1 MHAISFTALL
11 LSMLAAVGLTV
22 VAGMKALKDD
32 YGTVALFEKGQI
44 LLTMVVLGVS
54 VILLQALV
62 VRDYSYVY
70 VRDYTDNLLPM
81 FYAVTAFWA
90 GQNGSFLFWYLC
102 VALMGWCMIYTPGY
116 SHLDNRTKVYFWII
130 FFLVEIFFLFALT
143 GPSNPFMK
151 LDPVPADGHGLNPLL
166 QNPGMI
172 FHPPLLFLGYAGYT
186 IPCCLAL
193 ASRLSGN
200 GREWLDLCRNWN
212 IVAWVFLTSGII
224 LGAWWSYMELGWGGY
239 WAWDPVENASLIPWL
254 AGTGFIHTAIV
265 GRTRKTLL
273 RTNVFMVALT
283 FLLCFFAT
291 FVVRSGMIESLH
303 AFGGSKM
310 GVPLLVFLT
319 AGSALTLYVCLVSR
333 KDDTTAID
341 DFTSRPGM
349 LFLASWLF
357 LCLAGIVFLGVLW
370 PVISSLW
377 SENPVGL
384 DAGFYNRV
392 CLPLFSVLAFIMSV
406 CPWFSQKSGIGD
418 KLALGLVLGA
428 GAASGAVIFA
438 LGYRQPLALLS
449 AVSGIMIAVSVA
461 LVFVRTKGLRSF
473 MPSWGAY
480 GVHLGVAL
488 MVVGVAFSGPY
499 KVEEEAVL
507 TKGQSMTVGA
517 YEVRFDELL
526 HHHDNPA
533 MDMHSAALTV
543 LRDGR
548 EVGKL
553 APEKRL
559 YASFQQSTF
568 AEVSVIPSLG
578 EEIYSTLLGFNE
590 AGEVSLKVSLNPLV
604 NWIWIGGTLSCLI
617 AFLCWRK
624 IERR

>member
-22 VAGMKALKDD
+22 MAGMKALKDD

-116 SHLDNRTKVYFWII
+116 SHLDNRTKVYFWIL

-143 GPSNPFMK
+143 GPSNPFTK

-254 AGTGFIHTAIV
+254 AGTGFVHTAIV

-310 GVPLLVFLT
+310 GIPLLVFLV

-418 KLALGLVLGA
+418 KLALGLVLGV

-449 AVSGIMIAVSVA
+449 AVSGIMIAVSVG

-517 YEVRFDELL
+517 YEVRFDELT

-533 MDMHSAALTV
+533 MDMHSAELTV

>member
-11 LSMLAAVGLTV
+11 LSMLAAVGLTAL
-22 VAGMKALKDD
+22 AGMKALKDD
-32 YGTVALFEKGQI
+32 FGTVALLEKGQI
-44 LLTMVVLGVS
+44 LLTVVVLAVS
-54 VILLQALV
+54 AVLVQALV
-62 VRDYSYVY
+62 VRDFSYVY
-70 VRDYTDNLLPM
+70 VRDYTDTFLPL

-102 VALMGWCMIYTPGY
+102 VAVMGWCMIHTPGY
-116 SHLDNRTKVYFWII
+116 SRMDGRTKVYFWML

-143 GPSNPFMK
+143 GPSNPFLK
-151 LDPVPADGHGLNPLL
+151 LDPVPADGRGLNPLL

-186 IPCCLAL
+186 IPFCLAL
-193 ASRLSGN
+193 ACRLSGN

-212 IVAWVFLTSGII
+212 IVAWIFLTSGII

-254 AGTGFIHTAIV
+254 AGTAFIHTAIV

-273 RTNVFMVALT
+273 RTNVFMIALT

-291 FVVRSGMIESLH
+291 FVVRSGLIDSLH
-303 AFGGSKM
+303 AFGGSRM
-310 GVPLLVFLT
+310 GVPLLVFMIAGLGLT
-319 AGSALTLYVCLVSR
+319 VYACIVQR
-333 KDDTTAID
+333 KDDTGHID
-341 DFTSRPGM
+341 DFASRPGM
-349 LFLASWLF
+349 LFVAAWLF
-357 LCLAGIVFLGVLW
+357 LCLAGIVFLGVIW
-370 PVISSLW
+370 PVMSSLW

-392 CLPLFSVLAFIMSV
+392 CLPLFALLALIMSV
-406 CPWFSQKSGIGD
+406 CPWFSQKSGIAD
-418 KLALGLVLGA
+418 KVALSTVLGA
-428 GAASGAVIFA
+428 GAGAAAVIFA
-438 LGYRQPLALLS
+438 LGYRQPLALL
-449 AVSGIMIAVSVA
+449 AAAAGFMICVSVVLA
-461 LVFVRTKGLRSF
+461 FIRQKGMRSF
-473 MPSWGAY
+473 LPAWGAY

-488 MVVGVAFSGPY
+488 MVIGVAFSGPY
-499 KVEEEAVL
+499 KVESEAVL
-507 TKGQSMTVGA
+507 AKGESMTVGA
-517 YEVRFDELL
+517 YEVRYLDLV
-526 HHHDNPA
+526 HDHDNPA
-533 MDMHSAALTV
+533 MDMHAARLDV
-543 LRDGR
+543 FLGGKP
-548 EVGKL
+548 VGKL

-559 YASFQQSTF
+559 YRNFEQSTF

-578 EEIYSTLLGFNE
+578 EEVYATLLGFNE
-590 AGEVSLKVSLNPLV
+590 AGSVSLKVSINPLV

>member
-11 LSMLAAVGLTV
+11 LTMLAAVGLTAT
-22 VAGMKALKDD
+22 AGLKALKDD
-32 YGTVALFEKGQI
+32 FETVPLFEKGQI
-44 LLTMVVLGVS
+44 LLAVVTLAVS
-54 VILLQALV
+54 AVLLQALV
-62 VRDYSYVY
+62 VRDYSFVY

-116 SHLDNRTKVYFWII
+116 ARLDKRTKVYFWII
-130 FFLVEIFFLFALT
+130 FFLIEIFFLFALT

-151 LDPVPADGHGLNPLL
+151 LEPVPADGRGLNPLL
-166 QNPGMI
+166 QNLGMI

-200 GREWLDLCRNWN
+200 GREWLNLCRNWN
-212 IVAWVFLTSGII
+212 IVAWIFLTSGII

-254 AGTGFIHTAIV
+254 AGTGFVHTAIV
-265 GRTRKTLL
+265 GRTRGTLL
-273 RTNVFMVALT
+273 RTNVFMISLT

-291 FVVRSGMIESLH
+291 FVVRSGMIDSLH
-303 AFGGSKM
+303 AFGGSRM
-310 GVPLLVFLT
+310 GVPLLVFLL
-319 AGSALTLYVCLVSR
+319 AGLLLTLYACLVPR
-333 KDDTTAID
+333 KDDPSHID
-341 DFTSRPGM
+341 EFTSRPGM
-349 LFLASWLF
+349 LFLASWFFLF
-357 LCLAGIVFLGVLW
+357 LAGIVFLGVLW

-392 CLPLFSVLAFIMSV
+392 CLPLFGVLAFIMAV

-418 KLALGLVLGA
+418 KTALGVVLGI
-428 GAASGAVIFA
+428 GAASAAVIFF
-438 LGYRQPLALLS
+438 LGYRQPLALFS
-449 AVSGIMIAVSVA
+449 AASGLMIVASVA
-461 LVFVRTKGLRSF
+461 IVFVRNKGLRSF
-473 MPSWGAY
+473 LPSWGAY
-480 GVHLGVAL
+480 GVHLGVAF

-499 KVEEEAVL
+499 KVESEAVL
-507 TKGQSMTVGA
+507 TAGQSMSVGE
-517 YEVRFDELL
+517 YMVRFDKLE

-533 MDMHSAALTV
+533 MDMHAAILTV
-543 LRDGR
+543 MLDGR
-548 EVGKL
+548 EVGTM

-578 EEIYSTLLGFNE
+578 VEIYSTLLGFNE
-590 AGEVSLKVSLNPLV
+590 QGAVSLKVSLNPLV

-617 AFLCWRK
+617 AFLCWRR
-624 IERR
+624 IERP

>member
-22 VAGMKALKDD
+22 MAGMKALKDD

-116 SHLDNRTKVYFWII
+116 SHLDNRTKVYFWIL

-143 GPSNPFMK
+143 GPSNPFTK

-212 IVAWVFLTSGII
+212 IVAWIFLTAGII

-254 AGTGFIHTAIV
+254 AGTGFVHTAIV

-310 GVPLLVFLT
+310 GIPLLVFLV
-319 AGSALTLYVCLVSR
+319 AGSALTLYVCLVPR
-333 KDDTTAID
+333 KDDTTTID

-370 PVISSLW
+370 PVISNLW

-392 CLPLFSVLAFIMSV
+392 CLPIFAVLAFVMAV

-418 KLALGLVLGA
+418 KLALGLVLGV

-449 AVSGIMIAVSVA
+449 AVSGIMIAVSVG

-473 MPSWGAY
+473 VPSWGAY

-517 YEVRFDELL
+517 YEVRFDELT

-533 MDMHSAALTV
+533 MDMHSAELTV

>member
-22 VAGMKALKDD
+22 MAGMKALKDD

-44 LLTMVVLGVS
+44 FLTMVVLGVS

-116 SHLDNRTKVYFWII
+116 SHLDNRTKVYFWIL

-273 RTNVFMVALT
+273 RTNVLLIALT

-370 PVISSLW
+370 PVISSIW

-428 GAASGAVIFA
+428 GAVSGAVIFA

-449 AVSGIMIAVSVA
+449 AVSGIMIAVSVG
-461 LVFVRTKGLRSF
+461 LVFVRNKGLRSF

-624 IERR
+624 IERQ

>member
-22 VAGMKALKDD
+22 LAGMKALKDD
-32 YGTVALFEKGQI
+32 HDTVALFEKGQI

-54 VILLQALV
+54 VVLLHALV

-90 GQNGSFLFWYLC
+90 GQNGSFLFWYLS
-102 VALMGWCMIYTPGY
+102 VAIMGWCMIYTPGY
-116 SHLDNRTKVYFWII
+116 THLDSRTKVYFWIL
-130 FFLVEIFFLFALT
+130 FYLVEIFFLFALT
-143 GPSNPFMK
+143 GPSNPFTK

-212 IVAWVFLTSGII
+212 IVAWIFLTAGII

-273 RTNVFMVALT
+273 RTNVFLIALT

-310 GVPLLVFLT
+310 GIPLLVFLA
-319 AGSALTLYVCLVSR
+319 AGLALTLYVCLVPR
-333 KDDTTAID
+333 KDDATAID
-341 DFTSRPGM
+341 DLVSRPGM

-392 CLPLFSVLAFIMSV
+392 CLPIFAILAFVMSV

-418 KLALGLVLGA
+418 RLALGVVLGA
-428 GAASGAVIFA
+428 GAVSGAIIFA
-438 LGYRQPLALLS
+438 LGYRQPLALF
-449 AVSGIMIAVSVA
+449 AGVSGVMIAVAVVM
-461 LVFVRTKGLRSF
+461 VFVRTKGLRSF
-473 MPSWGAY
+473 LPSWGAY

-499 KVEEEAVL
+499 KVESEAVL
-507 TKGQSMTVGA
+507 SKGQSMTVGP
-517 YEVRFDELL
+517 YEVRFDELR
-526 HHHDNPA
+526 HQHDNPA
-533 MDMHSAALTV
+533 MDSHSASLTV

-548 EVGKL
+548 EVGSL
-553 APEKRL
+553 TPEKRL

-590 AGEVSLKVSLNPLV
+590 DGDVSVKVSLNPLV

>member
-11 LSMLAAVGLTV
+11 LSMLAAVGLTAT
-22 VAGMKALKDD
+22 AGMKALKDD
-32 YGTVALFEKGQI
+32 FDTVALLEKGQI
-44 LLTMVVLGVS
+44 LLTVVVLAVS
-54 VILLQALV
+54 AVLVQALV
-62 VRDYSYVY
+62 VRDFSYVY
-70 VRDYTDNLLPM
+70 VRDYTDTFLPL

-102 VALMGWCMIYTPGY
+102 VAVMGWCMIYTPGY
-116 SHLDNRTKVYFWII
+116 SRLDNRTKVFFWLL

-151 LDPVPADGHGLNPLL
+151 LDPAPADGRGLNPLL

-186 IPCCLAL
+186 IPFCLAL
-193 ASRLSGN
+193 ASRLSGSN
-200 GREWLDLCRNWN
+200 REWLDLCRNWN
-212 IVAWVFLTSGII
+212 IVAWIFLTSGII

-254 AGTGFIHTAIV
+254 AGTAFIHTAIV
-265 GRTRKTLL
+265 GRTRKSLL

-291 FVVRSGMIESLH
+291 FVVRSGMIDSLH
-303 AFGGSKM
+303 AFSGSRM
-310 GVPLLVFLT
+310 GVPLLVFML
-319 AGSALTLYVCLVSR
+319 AALALTVYVCLIQR
-333 KDDTTAID
+333 KDDSVHID
-341 DFTSRPGM
+341 DFASRPGM

-357 LCLAGIVFLGVLW
+357 LCLGGIVFLGVLW
-370 PVISSLW
+370 PVLSSMW

-392 CLPLFSVLAFIMSV
+392 CLPLFAVLALIMSV
-406 CPWFSQKSGIGD
+406 CPWFSQKSGLSD
-418 KLALGLVLGA
+418 KTAMGVVLGA
-428 GAASGAVIFA
+428 GVGVAAVIFA
-438 LGYRQPLALLS
+438 MGYTRPLALFS
-449 AVSGIMIAVSVA
+449 AASGFMMMVSIA
-461 LVFVRTKGLRSF
+461 LYFVRNKGARSF
-473 MPSWGAY
+473 LPSWGAY

-488 MVVGVAFSGPY
+488 MVIGVAFSGSY
-499 KVEEEAVL
+499 KVEQEAVL
-507 TKGQSMTVGA
+507 TKGQSMTVGT
-517 YEVRFDELL
+517 YQVVFNELT
-526 HHHDNPA
+526 HAHDNPA
-533 MDMHSAALTV
+533 MDTHAALLSVT
-543 LRDGR
+543 RDGKS
-548 EVGKL
+548 VGSL

-559 YASFQQSTF
+559 YRSFEQSTF

-578 EEIYSTLLGFNE
+578 EEVYATLLGFDE
-590 AGEVSLKVSLNPLV
+590 AGAVSLKVSVNPLV

>member
-1 MHAISFTALL
+1 MHAICFTALL
-11 LSMLAAVGLTV
+11 LSMLTAVGLAAL
-22 VAGMKALKDD
+22 AGIKALKDD
-32 YGTVALFEKGQI
+32 FGTVPLLEKGQ
-44 LLTMVVLGVS
+44 LALTVVVVVVSVVLV
-54 VILLQALV
+54 QALA
-62 VRDYSYVY
+62 VRDFSYAY
-70 VRDYTDNLLPM
+70 VRDYTDTFLPL

-116 SHLDNRTKVYFWII
+116 SHLDNRTKVYFWIL

-143 GPSNPFMK
+143 GPSNPFTK
-151 LDPVPADGHGLNPLL
+151 LDPVPADGSGLNPLL

-254 AGTGFIHTAIV
+254 AGTAVVHTSIV

-273 RTNVFMVALT
+273 RTNVFMACLT
-283 FLLCFFAT
+283 LWLCFFAT
-291 FVVRSGMIESLH
+291 FVVRSGLIDSLH
-303 AFGGSKM
+303 AFGGSRM
-310 GVPLLVFLT
+310 GVPLLVFMV
-319 AGSALTLYVCLVSR
+319 AGFVLTLYVCLVPR
-333 KDDTTAID
+333 KDDASHLDEFI
-341 DFTSRPGM
+341 SRPGM
-349 LFLASWLF
+349 LFLASWLL
-357 LCLAGIVFLGVLW
+357 LCLGGIVLLGVIW
-370 PVISSLW
+370 PVLSSLW
-377 SENPVGL
+377 SANPVGL

-392 CLPLFSVLAFIMSV
+392 CLPLFAFLALIMGL
-406 CPWFSQKSGIGD
+406 CPWFGQKSGIND
-418 KLALGLVLGA
+418 KLGLGIVLATGIVS
-428 GAASGAVIFA
+428 AAAVYS
-438 LGYRQPLALLS
+438 LGYTQPLALL
-449 AVSGIMIAVSVA
+449 AAASGLMIVVSVVA
-461 LVFVRTKGLRSF
+461 TFIRTKGLRSF
-473 MPSWGAY
+473 RPAWGAY

-499 KVEEEAVL
+499 KVEGEALL
-507 TKGQSMTVGA
+507 TKGQSMNVGG
-517 YEVRFDELL
+517 YVVTFQDLRHD
-526 HHHDNPA
+526 HDNPA
-533 MDMHSAALTV
+533 MDMHEALLTV
-543 LRDGR
+543 TRDGR
-548 EVGKL
+548 DVGQL
-553 APEKRL
+553 TPQKRL
-559 YASFQQSTF
+559 YRNFEQSSF

-578 EEIYSTLLGFNE
+578 EEVYATLLGFNE
-590 AGEVSLKVSLNPLV
+590 TGAVSLKVSINPLV

-624 IERR
+624 IEPR

>member
-11 LSMLAAVGLTV
+11 LSMLAAVGLTAT
-22 VAGMKALKDD
+22 AGMKALKDD
-32 YGTVALFEKGQI
+32 FDTVALLEKGQI
-44 LLTMVVLGVS
+44 LLTVVVLAVS
-54 VILLQALV
+54 AVLLQALAT
-62 VRDYSYVY
+62 RDFSYVY
-70 VRDYTDNLLPM
+70 VRDYTDTFLPL

-102 VALMGWCMIYTPGY
+102 VAVMGWCMIYTPGY
-116 SHLDNRTKVYFWII
+116 SRLDSRTKVFFWIL

-151 LDPVPADGHGLNPLL
+151 LDPVPAEGRGLNPLL

-186 IPCCLAL
+186 IPFCLAL
-193 ASRLSGN
+193 ASRLSGDS
-200 GREWLDLCRNWN
+200 RQWLDLCRNWN

-254 AGTGFIHTAIV
+254 AGTAFIHTAIV
-265 GRTRKTLL
+265 GRTRKSLL

-291 FVVRSGMIESLH
+291 FVVRSGMIDSLH
-303 AFGGSKM
+303 AFGGSRM
-310 GVPLLVFLT
+310 GIPLLVYMVAALL
-319 AGSALTLYVCLVSR
+319 LTLYVCLVQR
-333 KDDTTAID
+333 DDDSAHID
-341 DFTSRPGM
+341 DFASRPGM

-357 LCLAGIVFLGVLW
+357 LCLGGIVFLGVLW
-370 PVISSLW
+370 PVLSSLW

-392 CLPLFSVLAFIMSV
+392 CLPLFAALAFIMSV
-406 CPWFSQKSGIGD
+406 CPWFAQKSGIGD
-418 KLALGLVLGA
+418 KAGLGVVLGSGVVAA
-428 GAASGAVIFA
+428 GAMFA
-438 LGYRQPLALLS
+438 MGYAQPLALFS
-449 AVSGIMIAVSVA
+449 AASGLMMMVSIA
-461 LVFVRTKGLRSF
+461 LYFVRTKGVRAFL
-473 MPSWGAY
+473 PSWGAY

-499 KVEEEAVL
+499 KVESEAVL

-517 YEVRFDELL
+517 YEIVFNELT
-526 HHHDNPA
+526 HDHDNPA
-533 MDMHSAALTV
+533 MDVHAALLTV
-543 LRDGR
+543 TRDGR
-548 EVGKL
+548 AVGSL

-559 YASFQQSTF
+559 YRNFEQSTF

-590 AGEVSLKVSLNPLV
+590 DGAVSLKVSINPLV

>member
-1 MHAISFTALL
+1 MHAISFTALF
-11 LSMLAAVGLTV
+11 LSMLAAVGLTAL
-22 VAGMKALKDD
+22 AGMKALKDD
-32 YGTVALFEKGQI
+32 YGTVALFEKGQV
-44 LLTMVVLGVS
+44 LLTIVVLAVS
-54 VILLQALV
+54 AVLLQALV

-102 VALMGWCMIYTPGY
+102 VAVMGWCMIYTPGY
-116 SHLDNRTKVYFWII
+116 SHLDNRTKVYFWIL
-130 FFLVEIFFLFALT
+130 FFLTEIFFLFALT
-143 GPSNPFMK
+143 GPSNPFTK
-151 LDPVPADGHGLNPLL
+151 LDPVPADGRGLNPLL

-212 IVAWVFLTSGII
+212 IVAWIFLTAGII

-303 AFGGSKM
+303 AFGGSRM
-310 GVPLLVFLT
+310 GIPLLVFLV
-319 AGSALTLYVCLVSR
+319 AGLVLTLYVCLVPR
-333 KDDTTAID
+333 KDDPSAID

-370 PVISSLW
+370 PVISSMW

-392 CLPLFSVLAFIMSV
+392 CLPLFAVLAFIMSV

-418 KLALGLVLGA
+418 KAALGVVLGA
-428 GAASGAVIFA
+428 GAGTAAVVFA
-438 LGYRQPLALLS
+438 LGYRQPLALFS
-449 AVSGIMIAVSVA
+449 AVSGVMIAVSVVM
-461 LVFVRTKGLRSF
+461 VFVRNKGLRSF

-499 KVEEEAVL
+499 KVEAEAVL
-507 TKGQSMTVGA
+507 TKGQSMAVGP
-517 YEVRFDELL
+517 YEVRFEELR
-526 HHHDNPA
+526 HDHGNPA
-533 MDMHSAALTV
+533 MDTHAAILTV

-548 EVGKL
+548 EVGRL

-590 AGEVSLKVSLNPLV
+590 EGAVSLKVSINPLV

>member
-11 LSMLAAVGLTV
+11 LSMLAAVGLTAT
-22 VAGMKALKDD
+22 AGMKALKDD
-32 YGTVALFEKGQI
+32 FDTVALLEKGQI
-44 LLTMVVLGVS
+44 LLTVVVLAVS
-54 VILLQALV
+54 AVLVQALV
-62 VRDYSYVY
+62 VRDFSYVY
-70 VRDYTDNLLPM
+70 VRDYTDTFLPL

-116 SHLDNRTKVYFWII
+116 SRLDNRTKVFFWL
-130 FFLVEIFFLFALT
+130 FLFLIEIFFLYALT

-151 LDPVPADGHGLNPLL
+151 LDPVPAEGRGLNPLL

-186 IPCCLAL
+186 IPFCLAL

-200 GREWLDLCRNWN
+200 SREWLELCRNWN

-254 AGTGFIHTAIV
+254 AGTAFIHTAIV
-265 GRTRKTLL
+265 GRTRKSLL

-291 FVVRSGMIESLH
+291 FVVRSGMIDSLH
-303 AFGGSKM
+303 AFGGSRM
-310 GVPLLVFLT
+310 GIPLLVFMVATLL
-319 AGSALTLYVCLVSR
+319 LTLYVCLTER
-333 KDDTTAID
+333 KDDSAHLD
-341 DFTSRPGM
+341 DFASRPGM

-357 LCLAGIVFLGVLW
+357 LCLGGIVFLGVLW
-370 PVISSLW
+370 PVLSSMW
-377 SENPVGL
+377 SANPVGL

-392 CLPLFSVLAFIMSV
+392 CLPLFAVLAFIMSI
-406 CPWFSQKSGIGD
+406 CPWFSQKSGISD
-418 KLALGLVLGA
+418 KTALSLVLGTGA
-428 GAASGAVIFA
+428 GAAVVMFA
-438 LGYRQPLALLS
+438 LGYSQPLALFS
-449 AVSGIMIAVSVA
+449 AASGFMMIVSIA
-461 LVFVRTKGLRSF
+461 LYFVRNKGARAFL
-473 MPSWGAY
+473 PSWGAY

-499 KVEEEAVL
+499 KVETEAVL
-507 TKGQSMTVGA
+507 TKGQSMTVGS
-517 YEVRFDELL
+517 YEVMFNELT
-526 HHHDNPA
+526 HDHDNPA
-533 MDMHSAALTV
+533 MDTHAALLTV
-543 LRDGR
+543 TQGGKP
-548 EVGKL
+548 VGSL

-559 YASFQQSTF
+559 YRNFEQSTF

-578 EEIYSTLLGFNE
+578 EEIYATLLGFNE
-590 AGEVSLKVSLNPLV
+590 EGAVSLKVSVNPLV

-624 IERR
+624 IERQ

>member
-11 LSMLAAVGLTV
+11 LSMLAAVGLTA

-62 VRDYSYVY
+62 VRDFSYVY

-116 SHLDNRTKVYFWII
+116 SHLDNRTKVYFWIL

-143 GPSNPFMK
+143 GPSNPFTK

-212 IVAWVFLTSGII
+212 IVAWIFLTAGII

-254 AGTGFIHTAIV
+254 AGTGFVHTAIV

-310 GVPLLVFLT
+310 GIPLLVFLV
-319 AGSALTLYVCLVSR
+319 AGSALTLYVCLVPR

-370 PVISSLW
+370 PVISSIW

-406 CPWFSQKSGIGD
+406 CPWFSQKSGVSD

-438 LGYRQPLALLS
+438 LGYRQPLALLA
-449 AVSGIMIAVSVA
+449 AVSGIMIAVSVG

-480 GVHLGVAL
+480 GVHLGVAM

-517 YEVRFDELL
+517 YEVRFDELR

-533 MDMHSAALTV
+533 MDMHSAELTV

>member
-11 LSMLAAVGLTV
+11 LSMLAAIGLTGL
-22 VAGMKALKDD
+22 AGFKALKDD
-32 YGTVALFEKGQI
+32 HGTVALLEKGQI
-44 LLTMVVLGVS
+44 VLTMVVLAVS
-54 VILLQALV
+54 VVLLQALV

-102 VALMGWCMIYTPGY
+102 VAVMGWFMIYTPGY
-116 SHLDNRTKVYFWII
+116 SRLDGRTKVYFWII

-151 LDPVPADGHGLNPLL
+151 LDPVPADGRGLNPLL

-200 GREWLDLCRNWN
+200 GREWLDLSRNWN
-212 IVAWVFLTSGII
+212 IVAWIFLTSGII

-254 AGTGFIHTAIV
+254 AGTAFIHTAIV
-265 GRTRKTLL
+265 GRTRGTLL
-273 RTNVFMVALT
+273 RTNVFIISLT
-283 FLLCFFAT
+283 LLLCFFAT

-303 AFGGSKM
+303 AFGGSRM

-319 AGSALTLYVCLVSR
+319 AGTLLTLYVCLVRR
-333 KDDTTAID
+333 KDDATTID

-349 LFLASWLF
+349 LFLTSWFF

-370 PVISSLW
+370 PVISSIW

-392 CLPLFSVLAFIMSV
+392 CLPLFAVLGFVMSI
-406 CPWFSQKSGIGD
+406 CPWFSQKSGVSD
-418 KLALGLVLGA
+418 KAALGAVLAVGA
-428 GAASGAVIFA
+428 LSAAAVFA
-438 LGYRQPLALLS
+438 LGYRQPLALFS
-449 AVSGIMIAVSVA
+449 AASGFMIVA
-461 LVFVRTKGLRSF
+461 CVAMVFVRNKGLRSF
-473 MPSWGAY
+473 RPAWGAY
-480 GVHLGVAL
+480 GVHLGVGL

-499 KVEEEAVL
+499 KVEVEAVL
-507 TKGQSMTVGA
+507 TQGQSMTVGDYMVR
-517 YEVRFDELL
+517 YEKLE

-533 MDMHSAALTV
+533 MDMHAAILTV
-543 LRDGR
+543 MRDGR
-548 EVGKL
+548 EVGTL

-578 EEIYSTLLGFNE
+578 EEIYATLLGFNE
-590 AGEVSLKVSLNPLV
+590 EGAVSLKVSLNPLV

-624 IERR
+624 IERA

>member
-22 VAGMKALKDD
+22 MAGMKALKDD

-116 SHLDNRTKVYFWII
+116 SHLDNRTKVYFWIL

-143 GPSNPFMK
+143 GPSNPFTK

-212 IVAWVFLTSGII
+212 IVAWIFLTAGII

-254 AGTGFIHTAIV
+254 AGTGFVHTAIV

-310 GVPLLVFLT
+310 GIPLLVFLV

-418 KLALGLVLGA
+418 KLALGLVLGV

-449 AVSGIMIAVSVA
+449 AVSGIMIAVSVG

-517 YEVRFDELL
+517 YEVRFDELT

-533 MDMHSAALTV
+533 MDMHSAELTV

>member
-11 LSMLAAVGLTV
+11 LSMLAAVGLTAL
-22 VAGMKALKDD
+22 AGMKALKDD
-32 YGTVALFEKGQI
+32 FGSVALLEKGQV
-44 LLTMVVLGVS
+44 LLTVVVLAVS
-54 VILLQALV
+54 AVLLQALA
-62 VRDYSYVY
+62 VRDFSYVY
-70 VRDYTDNLLPM
+70 VRDYTDTFLPM

-102 VALMGWCMIYTPGY
+102 VAVMGWCMIYTPGY
-116 SHLDNRTKVYFWII
+116 SRMDGRTKVFFWML

-143 GPSNPFMK
+143 GPSNPFLK
-151 LDPVPADGHGLNPLL
+151 LDPVPADGRGLNPLL

-186 IPCCLAL
+186 VPFCLAL
-193 ASRLSGN
+193 ACRLSGN

-212 IVAWVFLTSGII
+212 IVAWIFLTSGIV

-254 AGTGFIHTAIV
+254 AGTAFIHTAIV

-291 FVVRSGMIESLH
+291 FVVRSGLIDSLH
-303 AFGGSKM
+303 AFGGSRM
-310 GVPLLVFLT
+310 GIPLLVFMIAGLGLT
-319 AGSALTLYVCLVSR
+319 GYACLVKR
-333 KDDTTAID
+333 KDDTSHID
-341 DFTSRPGM
+341 DFASRPGM
-349 LFLASWLF
+349 LFVAAWLF

-370 PVISSLW
+370 PVLSSLW

-392 CLPLFSVLAFIMSV
+392 CLPLFALLALVMSV
-406 CPWFSQKSGIGD
+406 CPWFSQKSGIAD
-418 KLALGLVLGA
+418 TVALGAVLGA
-428 GAASGAVIFA
+428 GAGAAAIVFA
-438 LGYRQPLALLS
+438 LGYRQPLALLAS
-449 AVSGIMIAVSVA
+449 AAGFMICVSVV
-461 LVFVRTKGLRSF
+461 LVFIRQKGMRSF
-473 MPSWGAY
+473 MPAWGAY

-488 MVVGVAFSGPY
+488 MVIGVAFSGPY
-499 KVEEEAVL
+499 KVEAEAVL
-507 TKGQSMTVGA
+507 AKGESMTVGA
-517 YEVRFDELL
+517 YEVRYLDLV
-526 HHHDNPA
+526 HDHDNPA
-533 MDMHSAALTV
+533 MDMHAAHLDV
-543 LRDGR
+543 FLGGKP
-548 EVGKL
+548 VGKL

-559 YASFQQSTF
+559 YRSFEQSTF

-578 EEIYSTLLGFNE
+578 EEVYATLLGFNE
-590 AGEVSLKVSLNPLV
+590 TGSVSLKVSINPLV
-604 NWIWIGGTLSCLI
+604 NWIWIGGTLSCLV

>member
-22 VAGMKALKDD
+22 MAGMKALKDD

-62 VRDYSYVY
+62 VRDYSFVY

-143 GPSNPFMK
+143 GPSNPFTK
-151 LDPVPADGHGLNPLL
+151 LDPVPSDGHGLNPLL

-254 AGTGFIHTAIV
+254 AGTGFVHTAIV

-273 RTNVFMVALT
+273 RTNVFMIALT

-310 GVPLLVFLT
+310 GIPLLVFLT
-319 AGSALTLYVCLVSR
+319 AGSVLTLYVCLVSR

-406 CPWFSQKSGIGD
+406 CPWFSQKSGIAD

-449 AVSGIMIAVSVA
+449 AVSGIMIAVSVVM
-461 LVFVRTKGLRSF
+461 VFVRTKGLRSF

-517 YEVRFDELL
+517 YEVRFDELT

-533 MDMHSAALTV
+533 MDMHSAELTV

>member
-22 VAGMKALKDD
+22 MAGMKALKDD

-44 LLTMVVLGVS
+44 FLTMVVLGVS

-116 SHLDNRTKVYFWII
+116 SHLDNRTKVYFWIL

-273 RTNVFMVALT
+273 RTNVFLIALT

-370 PVISSLW
+370 PVISSIW

-428 GAASGAVIFA
+428 GAVSGAVIFA

-449 AVSGIMIAVSVA
+449 AVSGIMIAVSVG
-461 LVFVRTKGLRSF
+461 LVFVRNKGLRSF

-624 IERR
+624 IERQ

>member
-11 LSMLAAVGLTV
+11 LSMLAAVGLTAL
-22 VAGMKALKDD
+22 AGMKALKDD
-32 YGTVALFEKGQI
+32 FGSVALLEKGQV
-44 LLTMVVLGVS
+44 LLTVVVLAVS
-54 VILLQALV
+54 AVLVQALV
-62 VRDYSYVY
+62 VRDFSYVY
-70 VRDYTDNLLPM
+70 VRDYTDTFLPL

-102 VALMGWCMIYTPGY
+102 VAVMGWCMIYTPGY
-116 SHLDNRTKVYFWII
+116 SRMDGRTKVYFWML

-143 GPSNPFMK
+143 GPSNPFLK
-151 LDPVPADGHGLNPLL
+151 LDPVPADGRGLNPLL

-186 IPCCLAL
+186 IPFCLAL
-193 ASRLSGN
+193 ACRLSGN

-212 IVAWVFLTSGII
+212 IVAWIFLTSGII

-254 AGTGFIHTAIV
+254 AGTAFIHTGIV

-273 RTNVFMVALT
+273 RTNVLMAALT

-291 FVVRSGMIESLH
+291 FVVRSGLIESLH
-303 AFGGSKM
+303 AFGGSRM
-310 GVPLLVFLT
+310 GFPLLVFMVAGLGLT
-319 AGSALTLYVCLVSR
+319 VYACLVQR
-333 KDDTTAID
+333 KDDTGHID
-341 DFTSRPGM
+341 DFASRPGM
-349 LFLASWLF
+349 LFVASWLF
-357 LCLAGIVFLGVLW
+357 LCLAGIVFLGVIW
-370 PVISSLW
+370 PVLSSLW

-392 CLPLFSVLAFIMSV
+392 CLPLFALLALIMSV
-406 CPWFSQKSGIGD
+406 CPWFSQKSGITD
-418 KLALGLVLGA
+418 KAALGAVLGA
-428 GAASGAVIFA
+428 GVGAAAIIFA
-438 LGYRQPLALLS
+438 LGYRQPLALLAS
-449 AVSGIMIAVSVA
+449 AAGFMICVSVVLA
-461 LVFVRTKGLRSF
+461 FIRQKGTRSF
-473 MPSWGAY
+473 LPAWGAY

-488 MVVGVAFSGPY
+488 MVIGVAFSGPY
-499 KVEEEAVL
+499 KVEAEAVL
-507 TKGQSMTVGA
+507 AKGESMTVGA
-517 YEVRFDELL
+517 YEVRYLDLV
-526 HHHDNPA
+526 HDHDNPA
-533 MDMHSAALTV
+533 MDMHAAQLDV
-543 LRDGR
+543 LLGGKP
-548 EVGKL
+548 VGKL

-559 YASFQQSTF
+559 YRNFEQSTF

-578 EEIYSTLLGFNE
+578 EEVYATLLGFNE
-590 AGEVSLKVSLNPLV
+590 AGSVSLKVSINPLV